1 MKQDDG
7 KSNGTKDGRIYSPT
21 NGIEKKPKQGKCDLG
36 PDFLAPDSGWAW
48 AVCIAAGCSN
58 VSQ

>member
-7 KSNGTKDGRIYSPT
+7 KSNRTKDDRVYAPT

-36 PDFLAPDSGWAW
+36 IDFVPDGGWAW

-58 VSQ
+58 VS